1 MRSPTRTISCTSGER
16 EIERDRGRFS
26 CAEVRPAIARILPSR
41 GVATHTPRE
50 TAATTRRR
58 WVDELPAGWR
68 VVGRLLYCQLPHVTP
83 KGSAAGFAEM
93 DDDFEF

>member
-1 MRSPTRTISCTSGER
+1 MIILGIIGIYVMNENGYFKDWNNSCNN
-16 EIERDRGRFS
+16 DL
-26 CAEVRPAIARILPSR
+26 AIHNYRCMQ
-41 GVATHTPRE
+41 
-50 TAATTRRR
+50 ATTRRR

-93 DDDFEF
+93 DDNFEF